1 MVAPGLLIFI
11 LCSDSD
17 RNRGKARQF
26 REWFPGMVTSDFK
39 GLSYGGLLATFFTL
53 EHEA

>member
-1 MVAPGLLIFI
+1 MVAPGLLIYN
-11 LCSDSD
+11 LGSESD
-17 RNRGKARQF
+17 RNTRKARQF
-26 REWFPGMVTSDFK
+26 WEWFPGMVTSDFK